1 MSELKSPC
9 LLQPSQGLAPRAEEP
24 AWADRAE
31 AGRGTLGLFP
41 KNTDTAQAAMEQA
54 QAQALSRASS
64 SSITTAHVPK
74 MGSFTHT
81 GVTTPARSLTQEL
94 GGGVRLMCFPV

>member
-54 QAQALSRASS
+54 QAQALSHASS
-64 SSITTAHVPK
+64 SS
-74 MGSFTHT
+74 
-81 GVTTPARSLTQEL
+81 
-94 GGGVRLMCFPV
+94 